1 MDEQAIAALMGEVEQ
16 AWKTHDRRRFAACFA
31 EDADFVNV
39 RGWWW
44 RGRGEIE
51 RNHALFHETIFRTRA
66 TVRLGA
72 VSSPASTPA
81 RMAWSSSAEP
91 RRVYATISFI

>member
-1 MDEQAIAALMGEVEQ
+1 MDEQAIAALVGEVEQ
-16 AWKTHDRRRFAACFA
+16 AWNTHDMRRLAAC
-31 EDADFVNV
+31 FVNV

-44 RGRGEIE
+44 RGRWEIE

-72 VSSPASTPA
+72 VSSPASTLA

-91 RRVYATISFI
+91 RRVYATISLI